1 MNKLNKLI
9 TGIKVLMSK
18 PYLINKVIDDESLH
32 QDIIKKSHPQF
43 SEGIP
48 VIEITQLLPEIN
60 EEITPYSFLG
70 GGSLI
75 TDLVLLKG
83 LAKLYPDCFY
93 FEIGT
98 WRGESVAN
106 VATVTPNC
114 FTFNLPTKNLI
125 ELGCNDEYIE
135 QQEFFSKNINSITH
149 LKGDSTN
156 FDFSPYYGKC
166 DLVFIDGDHRYAGVL
181 NDTKIAYKLLKDE
194 NSIIVWHDYLNHSD
208 DIRWDVVRGILD
220 GSTKKELPHLYNVSN
235 TLCAVYTK
243 KPLKPLSITKV
254 LTPNKVFKVIIEAKN
269 L

>member
-1 MNKLNKLI
+1 MNKLNKLLS
-9 TGIKVLMSK
+9 GIKVLFSK
-18 PYLINKVIDDESLH
+18 PYLINKIIDDESLH
-32 QDIIKKSHPQF
+32 HDIIKKSHTTF
-43 SEGIP
+43 SDGLPI
-48 VIEITQLLPEIN
+48 IELTQLLPEIN

-75 TDLVLLKG
+75 TDLALLKG
-83 LAKLYPDCFY
+83 LAKQYNDCFY

-106 VATVTPNC
+106 IATVSKNC
-114 FTFNLPTKNLI
+114 FTLNLPNQILK
-125 ELGCNDEYIE
+125 GMGYNDEYLD
-135 QQEFFSKNINSITH
+135 QQGFFSKNIASITH

-166 DLVFIDGDHRYAGVL
+166 DVVFIDGDHRYAGVL

-194 NSIIVWHDYLNHSD
+194 NSIIVWHDYINHSF
-208 DIRWDVVRGILD
+208 DIRWDVMRAILN
-220 GSTKKELPHLYNVSN
+220 GSTKNEFPHLYHVSN

-243 KPLKPLSITKV
+243 KDVKSLHVKQV
-254 LTPNKVFKVIIEAKN
+254 LTPNKVFKVNIEAKN